1 MFFVLNNNIL
11 VEVDIHKTDPNAE
24 NILTNFLVR
33 GKTEG
38 RSKITKFELTSN
50 TSTSSNSNITQSYS
64 VLTCEDSKNLKSV
77 WKFSEAIICFKIRPK
92 VLNSIRP
99 MDSKYKNYFSNN
111 NFIAISFNGGKLKVF
126 NYESRML
133 IYEYKT
139 NYGNVIGIEYS
150 RDGKL
155 LGLGTESDNVYILDA
170 EFGNLLYCLE
180 GHKNYVTSLA
190 FGEVIEEESVE
201 NNLPEQN
208 LNESID
214 NYASLASNYHRNN
227 TFINKELSTKDF
239 SFLLND
245 QDDSNNTLD
254 IKMLRRSRTSLKN
267 CLNLSGALVENKI
280 KEMNFISSYDL
291 FTTGLDGYL
300 SVWRIEY
307 FFDQEINEKIY
318 YNHPNSNNKEQ
329 TSNIRIEQPAI
340 INLYPSESIKLF
352 YSDMKKIK
360 NAPINYFYLFD
371 NTIVYLSQRNINSST
386 YHLYFY
392 SGQIIDENSTQEAKN
407 NTGSTANKN
416 SENFKRSVSS
426 SAFNTSDVRRSSSKD
441 KSKMSSS
448 VMVDQRKAYK
458 TNDSPKNITEKKK

>member
-1 MFFVLNNNIL
+1 MFFLLNNNIL
-11 VEVDIHKTDPNAE
+11 VEVEINRTDLNAE
-24 NILTNFLVR
+24 IILSNFLIR

-38 RSKITKFELTSN
+38 KSKITKYELTSK
-50 TSTSSNSNITQSYS
+50 TSTSSNSNSTQGYS

-77 WKFSEAIICFKIRPK
+77 WKFSEGIITFKIRPK
-92 VLNSIRP
+92 VLHTSRP
-99 MDSKYKNYFSNN
+99 MDSKYKNYFFNN
-111 NFIAISFNGGKLKVF
+111 NFIAVSFSGGKLKVF
-126 NYESRML
+126 HYESRML

-190 FGEVIEEESVE
+190 FGDVIEEESVE

-214 NYASLASNYHRNN
+214 NYASLASNSHRNN
-227 TFINKELSTKDF
+227 SFLNKELSTKDF
-239 SFLLND
+239 SYFLND
-245 QDDSNNTLD
+245 QDDSNSTLD
-254 IKMLRRSRTSLKN
+254 LKMLRRSRTSLKN
-267 CLNLSGALVENKI
+267 CLNLSGAFVENKF
-280 KEMNFISSYDL
+280 KAMNFISSYDL
-291 FTTGLDGYL
+291 FTAGLDGYL

-307 FFDQEINEKIY
+307 FFNEEINEKIY
-318 YNHPNSNNKEQ
+318 FSNTANSNNKEQ
-329 TSNIRIEQPAI
+329 TLNIRIEQPAI

-360 NAPINYFYLFD
+360 NAPINYFYMFD

-392 SGQIIDENSTQEAKN
+392 SGKVVDENSTQEAKN

-416 SENFKRSVSS
+416 SVNFKRSVSS
-426 SAFNTSDVRRSSSKD
+426 SAFNTPDVRRSSSND
-441 KSKMSSS
+441 RSKMSSS
-448 VMVDQRKAYK
+448 VMVD
-458 TNDSPKNITEKKK
+458 